1 MRIRRD
7 FVEGSQSQRDF
18 SLNPNFLVLWP
29 WTILEAE
36 FYDSPQDDPLVY
48 KPDALAK
55 GTQVFPERKD
65 ERKWISC
72 WLWSGLLVVRVSIK
86 GTHVGTSG
94 ASGRHVQP
102 GWLPA
107 KRRDLSPTTIG
118 PRFSQQ
124 SHEPG
129 KGPGTRERDTS
140 SAAYETLSRGPSPW
154 GLRSWSS
161 ENCEIINWRRQK
173 PLSLW
178 YFVAQESRQI
188 QVSPLVNLR
197 KHPSSHM

>member
-1 MRIRRD
+1 MNLDNIGGRILW
-7 FVEGSQSQRDF
+7 QSPR
-18 SLNPNFLVLWP
+18 W
-29 WTILEAE
+29 
-36 FYDSPQDDPLVY
+36 PLVY
-48 KPDALAK
+48 KPDPLAK

-72 WLWSGLLVVRVSIK
+72 WLWTWLLVVRVPIK

-94 ASGRHVQP
+94 ASGRHMQP

-124 SHEPG
+124 SREPG

-140 SAAYETLSRGPSPW
+140 SAACETLGRGPSPMGPVFLIFW
-154 GLRSWSS
+154 KLWDHKLASS
-161 ENCEIINWRRQK
+161 EATK
-173 PLSLW
+173 
-178 YFVAQESRQI
+178 
-188 QVSPLVNLR
+188 LVVLCRTGKQTNTGE
-197 KHPSSHM
+197 PFS